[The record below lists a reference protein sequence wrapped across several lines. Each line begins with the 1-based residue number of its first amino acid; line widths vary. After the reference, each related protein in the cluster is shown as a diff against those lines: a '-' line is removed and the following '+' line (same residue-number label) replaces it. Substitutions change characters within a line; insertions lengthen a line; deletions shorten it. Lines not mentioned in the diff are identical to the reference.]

1 MPLPNDYA
9 RCADIGPACPSAK
22 VCQRRT
28 DKGDPTRLNQAA
40 LPYTREAGSSAC
52 PSFIRVGVDV
62 LALSIHDGTA
72 P

>member
-1 MPLPNDYA
+1 MALPNEYF

-22 VCQRRT
+22 VCQRRI

-40 LPYTREAGSSAC
+40 LPYTREADSSAC

-62 LALSIHDGTA
+62 LKLEIA
-72 P
+72 